1 MKNQLSALTQRS
13 TDGMQ
18 QFQSKADQRD
28 LNGLLC
34 YGEDFVEDL
43 AEIMK
48 SSTPAEKE
56 QFFFGSAVL
65 AVWGL
70 ITSAIGAS

>member
-1 MKNQLSALTQRS
+1 MKNQLSALSQRS
-13 TDGMQ
+13 TEGMQ
-18 QFQSKADQRD
+18 QFQSKADGRD

-34 YGEDFVEDL
+34 YADDFAQDL
-43 AEIMK
+43 ADRLD

-56 QFFFGSAVL
+56 TFFFSAAVL

-70 ITSAIGAS
+70 ITSVIGAS